1 MEAPENKVAK
11 MATLDKR
18 FTAHTAAKTGEPER
32 TIQRDA
38 ARQHSVLIWTASLEH
53 RWTGPASLMRWRV
66 CRQSSVHRSSTPPL
80 MAKRLAQSRAFAAP
94 EPNEP
99 RQGNAKLE
107 KPWKQFRDAMER
119 ASSAGRRAFL
129 DEYQNKIEALSR
141 HWSKTSWGSKA
152 N

>member
-1 MEAPENKVAK
+1 
-11 MATLDKR
+11 
-18 FTAHTAAKTGEPER
+18 
-32 TIQRDA
+32 
-38 ARQHSVLIWTASLEH
+38 
-53 RWTGPASLMRWRV
+53 
-66 CRQSSVHRSSTPPL
+66 VHRSSTPPL
-80 MAKRLAQSRAFAAP
+80 MATRLAQSRAFAAP